1 MSLWRILKVALSAMN
16 RNKMRASLT
25 MLGII
30 IGVAAVIAMVAIG
43 QGANA
48 SIQAQIATMGTNVM
62 MIFPGSSRTG
72 GVMGGM
78 GSASNITVDD
88 IEAIAKQC
96 SAVAGITPTF
106 RSQVQVVSGNQ
117 NWNTSIQGVSH
128 TYPII
133 REWSPEEGA
142 FFTEQDVRSA
152 TKVCVLGKTV
162 AENLFGEG
170 MTVIGETIRVRNLP
184 FRIIGVLPRK
194 GSSAMGQDQ
203 DDVILAPYT
212 TVQKKF
218 SGNSNRVGM
227 IMASATSPAAIQE
240 AQDQISAV
248 LRTRHKLGEREEDD
262 FTIRLQS
269 DISQMA
275 AASSGIMTA
284 LLGSVAGVSLLVGG
298 IGIMNIML
306 VSVTERIREI
316 GIRMA
321 IGARGRDILA
331 QFLVEAVVV
340 SLIGGL
346 IGIGVGVGAAKVVS
360 QTAGWPTMISQ
371 SSAVLG
377 VLFSAFVG
385 IFFGFYPAFKASRL
399 DPIDALRYE

>member
-1 MSLWRILKVALSAMN
+1 MSLWRILKVALSALN
-16 RNKMRASLT
+16 RNKLRSGLT

-43 QGANA
+43 QGAN
-48 SIQAQIATMGTNVM
+48 SQIQAQIATLGTNVM
-62 MIFPGSSRTG
+62 MIFPGSSSRG
-72 GVMGGM
+72 GIQMGM
-78 GSASNITVDD
+78 GSAANITVDD
-88 IEAIAKQC
+88 IEAIAKQ
-96 SAVAGITPTF
+96 SPALAGITPSF
-106 RSQVQVVSGNQ
+106 RSSAQIVVGNQ

-133 REWSPEEGA
+133 RDWNTADGA
-142 FFTEQDVRSA
+142 FFTEQDVRNA
-152 TKVCVLGKTV
+152 TKVCVIGKTV
-162 AENLFGEG
+162 ADNLFGADAHI
-170 MTVIGETIRVRNLP
+170 IGETIRIKNLP
-184 FRIIGVLPRK
+184 FKVIGVLTKK

-203 DDVILAPYT
+203 DDTILAPYT

-218 SGNSNRVGM
+218 VSNSSRVGM
-227 IMASATSPAAIQE
+227 IMASAINNGAVQE
-240 AQDQISAV
+240 AQDQITAV
-248 LRTRHKLGEREEDD
+248 LRARHKLGEREDND
-262 FTIRLQS
+262 FTIRLQA
-269 DISQMA
+269 DISEAA

-284 LLGSVAGVSLLVGG
+284 LLGSVAGVSLFVGG

-340 SLIGGL
+340 SIIGGL
-346 IGIGVGVGAAKVVS
+346 IGIALGVGGA
-360 QTAGWPTMISQ
+360 QTISKMAGWPTVVSE

-377 VLFSAFVG
+377 VVFSALVG

-399 DPIDALRYE
+399 DPIDALRFE